1 MVIKILNRNRAPT
14 FFPLPRT
21 GAIPGHTP
29 ALLMPSYSA
38 CISWS
43 WASARSKSTRALCWS
58 SQLVERAG
66 LFRKNECSSWE
77 TWGRGLWKRRGTEE
91 KVRNVWGGASRWD
104 VPLLQ
109 DDLLP
114 FSARRNNSDKEVPIS
129 VPAMTILVFSQLTHT
144 ENLLKKQDAIPV
156 VTKTT

>member
-1 MVIKILNRNRAPT
+1 
-14 FFPLPRT
+14 
-21 GAIPGHTP
+21 
-29 ALLMPSYSA
+29 
-38 CISWS
+38 
-43 WASARSKSTRALCWS
+43 
-58 SQLVERAG
+58 
-66 LFRKNECSSWE
+66 
-77 TWGRGLWKRRGTEE
+77 
-91 KVRNVWGGASRWD
+91 
-104 VPLLQ
+104 LLQ